1 MIYAES
7 QGRGGMEAIH
17 KSKSAWIVFSLIIVF
32 ASSTLITFFALTSKN
47 RPAAPGG
54 ERLHKP
60 LEKRLVHPKI
70 VVSKSRR
77 RLYLYSKSAIVR
89 AYRIGLGFQP
99 AGHKVREGD
108 GRTPEGKYYVCV
120 KNPKSRYY
128 LSLGLSYPNVRD
140 AESGLRKGL
149 ITRRQYQEIAEA
161 IRNGG
166 TPPWDT
172 ALGGEVFIHGHGT
185 KSDWTLGCI
194 AMENEDIRELY
205 NAVPVG
211 TPVIIQPS
219 SPDSTEDDTF
229 ASSVRHSRPTILI
242 ESSIDGG
249 RWVKKTAIYPI
260 KGQKVALRVDEI
272 PGANIRWF
280 QIVPDTSK
288 IYKNANFP
296 WEQNPYQWVGFA
308 KIDYHKKEL
317 IRFRGH
323 WEIEPFDNE
332 EGSAFRDRES
342 SSFGPVENMGMDSR
356 FYHKDIGSFWFLV
369 EIENEGIIYRSVGI
383 EDSDH
388 RGLSPQVFRVSI
400 RSGEGYIG
408 YLTSF
413 FNVPGLFGSV
423 TYQSNNYI
431 GVDCADVLM
440 AAYGK
445 WKHKPIE
452 KNYNVAMLVSQ
463 FPKVV
468 EFDLLE
474 GRPNKKLRW
483 GKDVRPGDFV
493 AVRYS
498 GRKQYQHIGA
508 LFSDANGNSILD
520 GGDLVIHAGPQPL
533 HYSYLKDGN
542 FDGHVAILRP

>member
-1 MIYAES
+1 MK
-7 QGRGGMEAIH
+7 AIH

-166 TPPWDT
+166 TPPWNT
-172 ALGGEVFIHGHGT
+172 ALGGEIFIHGHGT

-342 SSFGPVENMGMDSR
+342 SSFGPVENMG
-356 FYHKDIGSFWFLV
+356 
-369 EIENEGIIYRSVGI
+369 
-383 EDSDH
+383 
-388 RGLSPQVFRVSI
+388 
-400 RSGEGYIG
+400 
-408 YLTSF
+408 
-413 FNVPGLFGSV
+413 
-423 TYQSNNYI
+423 
-431 GVDCADVLM
+431 
-440 AAYGK
+440 
-445 WKHKPIE
+445 KHKPIE